1 MNASFASAPLADRP
15 DAQAVRAAA
24 CGGVDPWHVNADL
37 HCHSR
42 MSDGVLAPAEV
53 VRRACAN
60 GVKIHALTDHDEL
73 AGIAEAAAEAALC
86 GLAFVTGVEVSTTW
100 AGETIHVV
108 GLRVDPSDP
117 ALLAGLART
126 RGGRDSR
133 AREIGDDLARAG
145 VPGAYE
151 GALKYVGN
159 PALISR
165 MHFARHLVETGACAN
180 VGEVFRRFLIEGKPG
195 FIAHRWAG
203 LAEAVGWIRDAG
215 GVAVLAHP
223 GRYRLDAGALWQLM
237 AEFREAGGEGL
248 EVITGSHTPDQYAV
262 FAAHARDFGFRASRG
277 SDFHAPTESR
287 VDLGRLPPLPD
298 SVVPIWYDWP
308 ELALDSVRT

>member
-1 MNASFASAPLADRP
+1 VNASFSNAPPDRL
-15 DAQAVRAAA
+15 DAPAIRSAAA
-24 CGGVDPWHVNADL
+24 GSVDPWQVNADL
-37 HCHSR
+37 HCHSF
-42 MSDGVLAPAEV
+42 MSDGVLAPAEI
-53 VRRACAN
+53 VRRAHAN

-73 AGIAEAAAEAALC
+73 AGIPEAVAEAARW

-108 GLRVDPSDP
+108 GLRVDPSDA
-117 ALLAGLART
+117 ALRAGLART

-133 AREIGDDLARAG
+133 AREIGEDLERVG

-165 MHFARHLVETGACAN
+165 THFARHIVESGVCAS
-180 VGEVFRRFLIEGKPG
+180 VGEVFRRFLVEGKPG
-195 FIAHRWAG
+195 FVPHRWAG
-203 LAEAVGWIRDAG
+203 LAEAVGWIRNAG

-237 AEFREAGGEGL
+237 SEFREAGGTGL
-248 EVITGSHTPDQYAV
+248 EVVSGSHTPDQYET
-262 FAAHARDFGFRASRG
+262 FAAHARNFGFRASRG
-277 SDFHAPTESR
+277 SDFHAPAESR
-287 VDLGRLPPLPD
+287 VDLGCLPPLPD
-298 SVVPIWYDWP
+298 SVVPLWYDWP
-308 ELALDSVRT
+308 ELALDSVR